1 MVRNEDILKDIL
13 LKMRYDSS
21 KTLNENIQE
30 QGLMQ
35 NGALMGTTTAPS
47 DSDKEMDELIRWR
60 NEYPNQCSHKNK
72 ALMPQPVGNLSV
84 KESMIKGFCLYPV
97 PASEPRGGTSGLWI
111 PAASDM
117 YFYDMSRLK
126 KLIDTKIEER
136 NNGSTFFSG
145 LTDQQIQK
153 VIMDLFP
160 LGTVSEFTV
169 GDSHVSGA
177 IHRVGGLENNYSAST
192 LQHYTYKGMYY
203 YPPVNGMAEPYI
215 QPKRD
220 DSRSDWEYFLDEY
233 GFWAQIGTAVL
244 FAAVSIATGGA
255 GGLLLLA
262 AEIAVEGTLGYMIA
276 SREWDKGNTAAG
288 WFELI
293 FGLTPLLKGTKLLRG
308 VSHSQVKAIAN
319 KMKAANL
326 PLKASADELM
336 TFYRTLTETEQEI
349 FSKMLKD
356 VTDEVTE
363 GTLKQALGKGLV
375 DELYVLVKKNPE
387 MLKSVEWWKK
397 VVAKEG
403 MVNGALVITQV
414 GYESF
419 YGEPLSEQQKEQIKG
434 IYTIIPERLGNQ
446 LGQEAMYQLSTNPEN
461 TKKLIEHAD
470 EIGEKLG
477 DELMSTRAGKE
488 ISPKIKDLN
497 AKRTERIMAE
507 HGIQIDLN
515 VDSSVDDNVED
526 KQSETL
532 SAVEIRK
539 QGWKLSIETAINSGG
554 CEENNIESQEF
565 NDRTYYRCKV

>member
-13 LKMRYDSS
+13 LKMNYDPS
-21 KTLNENIQE
+21 KTLSE
-30 QGLMQ
+30 QGVR
-35 NGALMGTTTAPS
+35 GTYAGGISEPS
-47 DSDKEMDELIRWR
+47 DSQKEMDELIRWR
-60 NEYPNQCSHKNK
+60 NEYPNQCSHKDK

-84 KESMIKGFCLYPV
+84 KESMIKGYCLYKV
-97 PASEPRGGTSGLWI
+97 PASEPRGGISTLWI
-111 PAASDM
+111 PAASDV
-117 YFYDMSRLK
+117 YFYDMSRLN
-126 KLIDTKIEER
+126 KLIDIKIEEK

-169 GDSHVSGA
+169 GDNMVSGL
-177 IHRVGGLENNYSAST
+177 ILRKGGIDENYSAST
-192 LQHYTYKGMYY
+192 LQNYSYKGMYY
-203 YPPVNGMAEPYI
+203 NTVVNGVAEPYI

-220 DSRSDWEYFLDEY
+220 DSRSDWEYFIDEY
-233 GFWAQIGTAVL
+233 GFWAQLGTAVL
-244 FAAVSIATGGA
+244 FAAISIATGGA

-262 AEIAVEGTLGYMIA
+262 AEVAVEGTLGYMIA
-276 SREWDKGNTAAG
+276 SREWDKGNTASG

-308 VSHSQVKAIAN
+308 VSQSQVKAIAN

-326 PLKASADELM
+326 PLKASPDELM
-336 TFYRTLTETEQEI
+336 TFYRTLTESEQKI

-375 DELYVLVKKNPE
+375 DELYTLVKKNPE
-387 MLKSVEWWKK
+387 MLKSVQWWKK

-403 MVNGALVITQV
+403 MVNGAIIVAQV

-419 YGEPLSEQQKEQIKG
+419 YGEPLSEKQKEEIKG

-446 LGQEAMYQLSTNPEN
+446 LGQEAIYQLSTNPEN
-461 TKKLIEHAD
+461 TKILVENSV
-470 EIGEKLG
+470 EIGEKL
-477 DELMSTRAGKE
+477 DEILIPTKTGKQVKQ
-488 ISPKIKDLN
+488 SVKDRN
-497 AKRTERIMAE
+497 AKATERIMKEWAIE
-507 HGIQIDLN
+507 MDLN
-515 VDSSVDDNVED
+515 VNSSVDDNQED
-526 KQSETL
+526 KQSERV
-532 SAVEIRK
+532 SAVQIRN
-539 QGWKLSIETAINSGG
+539 QGWKLSIESAIKSGG

>member
-13 LKMRYDSS
+13 LKMKYDSS

-35 NGALMGTTTAPS
+35 NGALMGSTTAPS
-47 DSDKEMDELIRWR
+47 DSEKEMDELIRWR
-60 NEYPNQCSHKNK
+60 NEYPNQCSHKDK
-72 ALMPQPVGNLSV
+72 ALMPEPVGNLSV
-84 KESMIKGFCLYPV
+84 KESMIKGYCLYKV
-97 PASEPRGGTSGLWI
+97 PAIEPRGGISALWI

-117 YFYDMSRLK
+117 YFWDMSRLN
-126 KLIDTKIEER
+126 KLIDIKIKDR

-160 LGTVSEFTV
+160 LGTVSEFMV
-169 GDSHVSGA
+169 GNSNVSGL
-177 IHRVGGLENNYSAST
+177 IGRKGGIDENYSAST
-192 LQHYTYKGMYY
+192 LQNYSYKGMYY
-203 YPPVNGMAEPYI
+203 NALVDGVAKPYI

-220 DSRSDWEYFLDEY
+220 DSRSDWEYFIDEY
-233 GFWAQIGTAVL
+233 GFWAQLGTAVL
-244 FAAVSIATGGA
+244 FAAISIATGGA

-262 AEIAVEGTLGYMIA
+262 AEVAVEGTLGYMIA
-276 SREWDKGNTAAG
+276 SREWDKGNTASG
-288 WFELI
+288 WFEFF

-308 VSHSQVKAIAN
+308 VSQSQVKAIAN

-326 PLKASADELM
+326 PLKASPDELM
-336 TFYRTLTETEQEI
+336 TFYRTLTETEQKI

-363 GTLKQALGKGLV
+363 GTLKQALSKGLV
-375 DELYVLVKKNPE
+375 DELYTLVKKNPE
-387 MLKSVEWWKK
+387 MLKSVQWWKK

-403 MVNGALVITQV
+403 MVNGALIVAQV

-419 YGEPLSEQQKEQIKG
+419 FGEPLSEQQKEEIKG

-461 TKKLIEHAD
+461 TKKLIEKGD
-470 EIGEKLG
+470 EISEKLG
-477 DELMSTRAGKE
+477 DDLIPTKTGKG
-488 ISPKIKDLN
+488 INQRIKDLN

-507 HGIQIDLN
+507 QGIQIDLN
-515 VDSSVDDNVED
+515 VNSSVDDNQED
-526 KQSETL
+526 KQSERV
-532 SAVEIRK
+532 SPVQIRK
-539 QGWKLSIETAINSGG
+539 QGWKLSIESAIKSGG